1 MTIFERIARI
11 PQKLKSHRRFSA
23 FQNGILIKT
32 YDDHQSIIDWTK
44 LQNEQSLPIESSIPI
59 VQQGKK
65 LRESVLTEFH
75 NKYQFKKDLRFLIH
89 VPPANLSPA
98 GFSIFSNL
106 ADTLAYMGIPCER
119 LKWDEPVGEYLNVF
133 APTVLLTSDS
143 AEYLDLLDW
152 SAINRYK
159 QDNGLQIG
167 LTASIEAYGNKPL
180 IGRLLWAKNN
190 GIDFYYSFR
199 AMEYIQAREDYRPF
213 HLDGY
218 KIYSI
223 EFGANPL
230 IYFPVDGIERDVPF
244 VFLGSS
250 NLDKQERY
258 VEWFS
263 KIFEEYKGFINGPG
277 WKRMDSKIPMNLNR
291 FLYARAKVGINLHLE
306 DQIVWANELNERTYT
321 LAACGVPQL
330 VDNPKLLRARFSD
343 GAMFQANSPKEY
355 FDLFQHMLDSPKDA
369 QAKAAVALEE
379 VYAKHTTFHR
389 AEMFITQLSENLV
402 K

>member
-11 PQKLKSHRRFSA
+11 PQKLKRHRKFSA
-23 FQNGILIKT
+23 FQDGILKKT
-32 YDDHQSIIDWTK
+32 YDDHKSIIDWAK
-44 LQNEQSLPIESSIPI
+44 LQTEQFMLKESSSQIA
-59 VQQGKK
+59 QQGKV
-65 LRESVLTEFH
+65 LRESVLTKFH

-98 GFSIFSNL
+98 GFSVFSNL
-106 ADTLAYMGIPCER
+106 ADTLAYMGIPCEH
-119 LKWDEPVGEYLNVF
+119 LNWDEPISEHLNVF

-143 AEYLDLLDW
+143 AEYLDQLDW

-159 QDNGLQIG
+159 KDNGLQVG
-167 LTASIEAYGNKPL
+167 LTASITAYGNRPL

-199 AMEYIQAREDYRPF
+199 AMEYLQARKDYEAF
-213 HLDGY
+213 YEYGY

-230 IYFPVDGIERDVPF
+230 ICYPVDRIDRDIPF

-250 NLDKQERY
+250 NSDKQERY

-263 KIFEEYKGFINGPG
+263 KIFEKYKGFISGPG
-277 WKRMDSKIPMNLNR
+277 WKGMDSKIPMNLNR
-291 FLYARAKVGINLHLE
+291 SLYARAQVGINLHLE
-306 DQIVWANELNERTYT
+306 EQVAWANELNERTYT

-330 VDNPKLLRARFSD
+330 VDNPKLLGARFSD

-355 FDLFQHMLDSPKDA
+355 FDLFQHMLASPKDA
-369 QAKAAVALEE
+369 QDKAAVALEE

-389 AEMFITQLSENLV
+389 AEMFINQLFENLV
-402 K
+402 